1 MEEIYSKAEIPR
13 TCKIAKAR
21 PETISFLLAFSKSY
35 EVATYKNLKFE
46 RTLN

>member
-1 MEEIYSKAEIPR
+1 MEEIYSEAPKI
-13 TCKIAKAR
+13 CKITKAK

-35 EVATYKNLKFE
+35 QVAKYKNLKFE

>member
-1 MEEIYSKAEIPR
+1 MEEVYSEAPK